1 MNSGPESRPAT
12 VDIAGVTDGDGF
24 ESEGRREPSWKR
36 LRQFFKAL
44 KLKRNGGASA
54 RDALEELIED
64 DGNGTTDEDLAIDPH
79 ERALIRNILG
89 LRDITA
95 EDVMVPR
102 ADITGVAIDTSLD
115 ALVMDMVKDAHS
127 RVPVYRETLD
137 DVVGMIHM
145 KDVLAHVHAGKDVP
159 LSSLLREVLFVSPS
173 IRAMDLLQE
182 MRLTRRHL
190 ALVVDE
196 FGGVDGLI
204 TIEDLVEEIV
214 GDIVDEHDVEEGPK
228 IAMVGPDM
236 GIADARAE
244 IEEFETLFGTVLN
257 DEEREEIDTLGGL
270 VFSLAGRVAA
280 RGELLTHPA
289 GVEFEVLESDS
300 RRIKRIRIRRVSTDE
315 PEPEASL

>member
-12 VDIAGVTDGDGF
+12 VDIVGVADGDGF
-24 ESEGRREPSWKR
+24 DSEGRREPSWSR
-36 LRQFFKAL
+36 FRQFFKTL

-64 DGNGTTDEDLAIDPH
+64 DGSGATDEDLAIDPH

-115 ALVMDMVKDAHS
+115 ALVTDMVKDAHS

-159 LSSLLREVLFVSPS
+159 LSSLLREVLFISPS

-228 IAMVGPDM
+228 IAMVGPDTAV
-236 GIADARAE
+236 ADARAE

-315 PEPEASL
+315 PEPEANP

>member
-1 MNSGPESRPAT
+1 
-12 VDIAGVTDGDGF
+12 
-24 ESEGRREPSWKR
+24 
-36 LRQFFKAL
+36 
-44 KLKRNGGASA
+44 
-54 RDALEELIED
+54 
-64 DGNGTTDEDLAIDPH
+64 
-79 ERALIRNILG
+79 
-89 LRDITA
+89 
-95 EDVMVPR
+95 
-102 ADITGVAIDTSLD
+102 
-115 ALVMDMVKDAHS
+115 HS

>member
-1 MNSGPESRPAT
+1 MNSGPDNRPVS
-12 VDIAGVTDGDGF
+12 VDIVGVTDGDDF
-24 ESEGRREPSWKR
+24 ESEGQREPSWTR
-36 LRQFFKAL
+36 FRQFFKAL

-64 DGNGTTDEDLAIDPH
+64 DGGTMDEDLAIDTH

-115 ALVMDMVKDAHS
+115 ELVTDMVKDSHS

-228 IAMVGPDM
+228 IAMVGPDTAV
-236 GIADARAE
+236 ADARAE
-244 IEEFETLFGTVLN
+244 IEEFEALFGSVLN
-257 DEEREEIDTLGGL
+257 DDEREEIDTLGGL

-315 PEPEASL
+315 PEPEAAP

>member
-1 MNSGPESRPAT
+1 MSSDPESRPVSA
-12 VDIAGVTDGDGF
+12 DIVGVSDGDGF
-24 ESEGRREPSWKR
+24 ESEGRREPSWAR
-36 LRQFFKAL
+36 FRQFFKAL
-44 KLKRNGGASA
+44 KLRRNGGASA

-64 DGNGTTDEDLAIDPH
+64 GDGTTDEDLAIDPH

-102 ADITGVAIDTSLD
+102 ADITGVAVDTSLD
-115 ALVMDMVKDAHS
+115 ALVTDMVKDSHS
-127 RVPVYRETLD
+127 RVPVYRDTLD

-196 FGGVDGLI
+196 FGGIDGLI

-228 IAMVGPDM
+228 IAMVGPDTAV
-236 GIADARAE
+236 ADARAE
-244 IEEFETLFGTVLN
+244 IEEFEALFGNVLN

-270 VFSLAGRVAA
+270 VFSLAGRVAS

-289 GVEFEVLESDS
+289 GIEFEVLESDS

-315 PEPEASL
+315 AETEAAL

>member
-1 MNSGPESRPAT
+1 MNSGPDNRPVS
-12 VDIAGVTDGDGF
+12 VDIVGVTDGDDF
-24 ESEGRREPSWKR
+24 ESEGQREPSWTR
-36 LRQFFKAL
+36 FRQFFKAL

-64 DGNGTTDEDLAIDPH
+64 DGGTMDEDLAIDTH

-115 ALVMDMVKDAHS
+115 ELVTDMVKDSHS

-196 FGGVDGLI
+196 FGGIDGLI
-204 TIEDLVEEIV
+204 TIEDLIEEIV

-228 IAMVGPDM
+228 IAMVGPDTAV
-236 GIADARAE
+236 ADARAE
-244 IEEFETLFGTVLN
+244 IEEFEALFGNVLTE
-257 DEEREEIDTLGGL
+257 EEREEIDTLGGL

-280 RGELLTHPA
+280 RGELLAHPA

-315 PEPEASL
+315 PEAEASL

>member
-1 MNSGPESRPAT
+1 MNSGPDNRPVS
-12 VDIAGVTDGDGF
+12 VDIVGVTDGDDF
-24 ESEGRREPSWKR
+24 ESEGQREPSWTR
-36 LRQFFKAL
+36 FRQFFKAL

-64 DGNGTTDEDLAIDPH
+64 DGGTMDEDLAIDTH

-115 ALVMDMVKDAHS
+115 ELVTDMVKDSHS

-196 FGGVDGLI
+196 FGGIDGLI
-204 TIEDLVEEIV
+204 TIEDLIEEIV

-228 IAMVGPDM
+228 IAMVGPDTAV
-236 GIADARAE
+236 ADARAE
-244 IEEFETLFGTVLN
+244 IEEFEALFGNVLTE
-257 DEEREEIDTLGGL
+257 EEREEIDTLGGL

-315 PEPEASL
+315 PEVEASL

>member
-1 MNSGPESRPAT
+1 MNSGPDSRPVS
-12 VDIAGVTDGDGF
+12 VDIVGVTDGDGF
-24 ESEGRREPSWKR
+24 ESEGQREPSWTR
-36 LRQFFKAL
+36 FRQFFKVL

-64 DGNGTTDEDLAIDPH
+64 GDGTTDEDLAIDPH

-115 ALVMDMVKDAHS
+115 ELVMDMVKDSHS

-228 IAMVGPDM
+228 IAMVGPDTAV
-236 GIADARAE
+236 ADARAE
-244 IEEFETLFGTVLN
+244 IEEFEALFGTVLN

-300 RRIKRIRIRRVSTDE
+300 RRIKRIRIRRVSSDE
-315 PEPEASL
+315 PVTEASP

>member
-24 ESEGRREPSWKR
+24 ESEGRREPSWSR
-36 LRQFFKAL
+36 FRQFFKAL

-64 DGNGTTDEDLAIDPH
+64 DGNGATDEDLAIDPH

-102 ADITGVAIDTSLD
+102 ADITGVAIDSSLD
-115 ALVMDMVKDAHS
+115 ALVTDMVKDSHS

-228 IAMVGPDM
+228 IAMVGPDTAV
-236 GIADARAE
+236 ADARAE

-289 GVEFEVLESDS
+289 GIEFEVLESDS

-315 PEPEASL
+315 SEPEANP

>member
-1 MNSGPESRPAT
+1 MSSDTEKASLDADLPVSPAEQ
-12 VDIAGVTDGDGF
+12 GDPQ
-24 ESEGRREPSWKR
+24 ERRDASWQPLK
-36 LRQFFKAL
+36 QIVKAFR
-44 KLKRNGGASA
+44 LKRNGSSSV
-54 RDALEELIED
+54 RDALEELI
-64 DGNGTTDEDLAIDPH
+64 DEDSKGEPGEGLAIDPH

-95 EDVMVPR
+95 RDVMVPR
-102 ADITGVAIDTSLD
+102 ADITGVEISTSLD
-115 ALVMDMVKDAHS
+115 KLVDDMVKDAHS

-137 DVVGMIHM
+137 DVVGMVHM
-145 KDVLAHVHAGKDVP
+145 KDVLAHIHAGKDVP

-214 GDIVDEHDVEEGPK
+214 GDIVDEHDVDEGPK
-228 IAMVGPDM
+228 ITMVGPDTA
-236 GIADARAE
+236 IADARAE
-244 IEEFETLFGTVLN
+244 IEEFEELFGQVL
-257 DEEREEIDTLGGL
+257 DEEEREEIDTVGGL

-289 GVEFEVLESDS
+289 GIEFEVLEGDS
-300 RRIKRIRIRRVSTDE
+300 RRIKRIRIRRVE
-315 PEPEASL
+315 PDALLPEAGS

>member
-1 MNSGPESRPAT
+1 MSSAPDSRP
-12 VDIAGVTDGDGF
+12 VSSDIVGVSDGDAF
-24 ESEGRREPSWKR
+24 EPEGRREPSWGR
-36 LRQFFKAL
+36 FRQFLKTL

-64 DGNGTTDEDLAIDPH
+64 DGNGAEDEDLAIDPH

-102 ADITGVAIDTSLD
+102 ADITGVAIDTGFD
-115 ALVMDMVKDAHS
+115 ALVTDMVKDSHS

-145 KDVLAHVHAGKDVP
+145 KDVLAHVHEGKDVP

-228 IAMVGPDM
+228 IAMVGPDTAV
-236 GIADARAE
+236 ADARAE
-244 IEEFETLFGTVLN
+244 IEEFEALFGNVLN
-257 DEEREEIDTLGGL
+257 DEEREEVDTLGGL

-289 GVEFEVLESDS
+289 GLEFEVLESDS

-315 PEPEASL
+315 LETESHP

>member
-1 MNSGPESRPAT
+1 MNSDSESRPVTADF
-12 VDIAGVTDGDGF
+12 VGVSDGDDF
-24 ESEGRREPSWKR
+24 EPDARREPSWGR
-36 LRQFFKAL
+36 FRQFFKAL

-64 DGNGTTDEDLAIDPH
+64 DGNGAVDEELAIDPH

-102 ADITGVAIDTSLD
+102 ADITGVAIDSSLD
-115 ALVMDMVKDAHS
+115 ALVADMVKDSHS

-137 DVVGMIHM
+137 DVVGMIHI
-145 KDVLAHVHAGKDVP
+145 KDVLEHVHAGKDVP

-228 IAMVGPDM
+228 IAMVGPDTAV
-236 GIADARAE
+236 ADARAE
-244 IEEFETLFGTVLN
+244 IEEFEALFGSVL
-257 DEEREEIDTLGGL
+257 DEEEREEIDTLGGL

-289 GVEFEVLESDS
+289 GIEFEVLEGDS
-300 RRIKRIRIRRVSTDE
+300 RRIKRVRIRRVPMNE
-315 PEPEASL
+315 PVAEANP

>member
-1 MNSGPESRPAT
+1 MNSGPDNRPVS
-12 VDIAGVTDGDGF
+12 VDIVGVTDGDDF
-24 ESEGRREPSWKR
+24 ESEGQREPSWTR
-36 LRQFFKAL
+36 FRQFFKAL

-64 DGNGTTDEDLAIDPH
+64 DGGTMDEDLAIDTH

-115 ALVMDMVKDAHS
+115 ELVTDMVKDSHS

-196 FGGVDGLI
+196 FGGIDGLI
-204 TIEDLVEEIV
+204 TIEDLIEEIV

-228 IAMVGPDM
+228 IAMVGPDTAV
-236 GIADARAE
+236 ADARAE
-244 IEEFETLFGTVLN
+244 IEEFEALFGNVLTE
-257 DEEREEIDTLGGL
+257 EEREEIDTLGGL

-280 RGELLTHPA
+280 RGELLAHPA

-315 PEPEASL
+315 PEMEVSP

>member
-1 MNSGPESRPAT
+1 MSSDPESRPVSA
-12 VDIAGVTDGDGF
+12 DIIGVSDGDGF
-24 ESEGRREPSWKR
+24 GSEGRREPSWTRFK
-36 LRQFFKAL
+36 QFLKTL
-44 KLKRNGGASA
+44 KLRRNGGASA

-64 DGNGTTDEDLAIDPH
+64 GDGTTDEDLAIDPH

-115 ALVMDMVKDAHS
+115 ALVTDMVKDSHS

-137 DVVGMIHM
+137 DVVGMVHM

-228 IAMVGPDM
+228 IAMVGPDTA
-236 GIADARAE
+236 IADARAE
-244 IEEFETLFGTVLN
+244 IEEFEALFGSVLS

-289 GVEFEVLESDS
+289 GIEFEVLESDS
-300 RRIKRIRIRRVSTDE
+300 RRIKRIRIRRVSTDA
-315 PEPEASL
+315 PETEAAL

>member
-1 MNSGPESRPAT
+1 MSA
-12 VDIAGVTDGDGF
+12 
-24 ESEGRREPSWKR
+24 ESEGRQTPPEGNGEAAENGERREHGR
-36 LRQFFKAL
+36 GRFRQFFKGL
-44 KLKRNGGASA
+44 GLRKNGGSSV
-54 RDALEELIED
+54 RDALEELID
-64 DGNGTTDEDLAIDPH
+64 DEGSGEAGEDLAIDPH

-95 EDVMVPR
+95 RDVMVPR
-102 ADITGVAIDTSLD
+102 ADITGVEIDTPLNEL
-115 ALVMDMVKDAHS
+115 AADMVKDAHS
-127 RVPVYRETLD
+127 RVPVYRDTLD
-137 DVVGMIHM
+137 DVVGMVHI
-145 KDVLAHVHAGKDVP
+145 KDVLAHVHKGDNVP

-228 IAMVGPDM
+228 IAMVGPDTA
-236 GIADARAE
+236 IADARAE
-244 IEEFETLFGTVLN
+244 IEDFEALFGKVLD
-257 DEEREEIDTLGGL
+257 DEEREEIDTVGGL

-289 GVEFEVLESDS
+289 GIEFEVLEGDS
-300 RRIKRIRIRRVSTDE
+300 RRIKRIRIRRVHNE
-315 PEPEASL
+315 APPPEGGK

>member
-1 MNSGPESRPAT
+1 MKA
-12 VDIAGVTDGDGF
+12 
-24 ESEGRREPSWKR
+24 
-36 LRQFFKAL
+36 FKI
-44 KLKRNGGASA
+44 KRNGGASV
-54 RDALEELIED
+54 RDALEELIEV
-64 DGNGTTDEDLAIDPH
+64 DGAGKPGEDLAIDPH

-95 EDVMVPR
+95 RDVMVPR
-102 ADITGVAIDTSLD
+102 ADITGVAIDTSLND
-115 ALVMDMVKDAHS
+115 LVSDMVKDAHS

-137 DVVGMIHM
+137 DVVGMVHM
-145 KDVLAHVHAGKDVP
+145 KDVLAHIHAGKDVP

-214 GDIVDEHDVEEGPK
+214 GDIVDEHDVDEGPK
-228 IAMVGPDM
+228 IVMVGPDTA
-236 GIADARAE
+236 IADARAE
-244 IEEFETLFGTVLN
+244 IEEFEELFGEVL
-257 DEEREEIDTLGGL
+257 DEEEREEIDTLGGL

-289 GVEFEVLESDS
+289 GLEFEVLEGDS
-300 RRIKRIRIRRVSTDE
+300 RRIKRIRIHRVQPDGSQL
-315 PEPEASL
+315 PEAAS

>member
-1 MNSGPESRPAT
+1 MNSGPDNRPVS
-12 VDIAGVTDGDGF
+12 VDIVGVTDGDDF
-24 ESEGRREPSWKR
+24 ESEGQREPSWTR
-36 LRQFFKAL
+36 FRQFFKAL

-64 DGNGTTDEDLAIDPH
+64 DGGTMDEDLAIDTH

-115 ALVMDMVKDAHS
+115 ELVTDMVKDSHS

-196 FGGVDGLI
+196 FGGIDGLI
-204 TIEDLVEEIV
+204 TIEDLIEEIV

-228 IAMVGPDM
+228 IAMVGPDTAV
-236 GIADARAE
+236 ADARAE
-244 IEEFETLFGTVLN
+244 IEEFEALFGNVLTE
-257 DEEREEIDTLGGL
+257 EEREEIDTLGGL

-280 RGELLTHPA
+280 RGELLAHPA

-315 PEPEASL
+315 PEAEVSL